1 MFCENCGA
9 KAKEGAK
16 FCEECG
22 KSLKVPKKK
31 VVKKRKPLSK
41 KNKIIIGIIS
51 VLALALIAFFIVC
64 SNIYKPKTVAVNYFE
79 AVVNKDYDSL
89 YDYFDVDNEGFTS
102 KKVFEQLV
110 KEENEEDYKVINY
123 KVSNTEI
130 NNDGLSATVTIKYV
144 TEDDDDEVATIR
156 LVKDKKNKMLF
167 FGNWKISNANL
178 ETIKDYE
185 IKAIKGSKIEV
196 AGIKLDDYLDDA
208 KSDDDFDVYVLPE
221 VFALEYPVKVT
232 YPMGFTIDTSIEPNS
247 YLETSST
254 LTVDSDNLSDETKNE
269 IENEILK
276 YIQIIYDGAKDNKN
290 FSDIR
295 SSFEYENGDL
305 TNLES
310 AYNDFK
316 EDLTSRSTKLTEI
329 KFTEAEINYIDINDD
344 GALEV
349 DFSAD
354 YDYKATYEFLGE
366 TETSEG
372 DGSTYSTMVFA
383 YADGYKLIDFDD
395 LKYYFY

>member
-22 KSLKVPKKK
+22 TRLKVPKKK
-31 VVKKRKPLSK
+31 EVKKRKPLSK
-41 KNKIIIGIIS
+41 KNKIIIGIVGVI
-51 VLALALIAFFIVC
+51 VLVLVLFFVVC
-64 SNIYKPKTVAVNYFE
+64 SNIYKPKTIAVNYFE
-79 AVVNKDYDSL
+79 VVVNNDYDAL
-89 YDYFDVDNEGFTS
+89 YDYLNVDNKEFTS
-102 KKVFEQLV
+102 KKIFEQLV
-110 KEENEEDYKVINY
+110 KEEGNDYKVINY
-123 KVSNTEI
+123 KVSSTKVSD
-130 NNDGLSATVTIKYV
+130 DGLSATVTIKYV
-144 TEDDDDEVATIR
+144 TKDDDDEVASIR

-167 FGNWKISNANL
+167 FSNWKVSNANL
-178 ETIKDYE
+178 ETVKNYE
-185 IKAIKGSKIEV
+185 IKAMKGSKIEV
-196 AGIKLDDYLDDA
+196 AGIKLDDYLNDE

-221 VFALEYPVKVT
+221 VFTLEYPVKVT

-254 LTVDSDNLSDETKNE
+254 LTIDSDNISDETKKE

-290 FSDIR
+290 FSDIK
-295 SSFEYENGDL
+295 SNFEFENGDL
-305 TNLES
+305 TDLES

-316 EDLTSRSTKLTEI
+316 EDLTNRSTKLTEI
-329 KFTEAEINYIDINDD
+329 KFNEADISYIDINDD

-366 TETSEG
+366 TENSEG
-372 DGSTYSTMVFA
+372 DGTTYSTMVFA
-383 YADGYKLIDFDD
+383 YDDGYKLIDFDD